1 MQRPTAS
8 MVGLFYY
15 ICEIIKIAMKISSE
29 IFASVLCVSMLIVS
43 SCDTTGSKKG
53 ARSYDLSSFDAVDL
67 SAIEPERVSPPE
79 MTMGMPFEICMISD
93 SIMAF
98 KDSRAGQM
106 QLWLLNVNS
115 GQFAQCLYYGNGP
128 KECLGVSN
136 IWKDN
141 GYLFAG
147 GFYDR
152 KVLKIGINP
161 DSLTS
166 DIECIAEIPDDF
178 LRVITLSDSCLLYAP
193 ISIPDVRYLLARMD
207 GNVID
212 TVGIFNLKDR
222 VEEGL
227 RPANHMFQMQ
237 MAFSPDKRYMVAPN
251 IDWPMIEIYTTVSF
265 NETIVLEGPVKTDSR
280 IIERVS
286 ASGMIGYPQ
295 KPGWSMFRGLTSCND
310 GFVVGFVGRELK
322 NIEDYNKGPESLLLF
337 DWEGNPTK
345 KIDFGREIVDFT
357 IDFKSMTL
365 YALVNDPEPM
375 VVKYAL
381 PVGYD
386 ELWES

>member
-1 MQRPTAS
+1 

-207 GNVID
+207 GSVID
-212 TVGIFNLKDR
+212 SVGEFNLKDR

-227 RPANHMFQMQ
+227 CPANHMFQMQ

-251 IDWPMIEIYTTVSF
+251 LDWPMIEIYTTVSF

>member
-29 IFASVLCVSMLIVS
+29 IFASILCVSMLIVS
-43 SCDTTGSKKG
+43 SCDTIDSRKG
-53 ARSYDLSSFDAVDL
+53 ARSYDLSSFDVIDL
-67 SAIEPERVSPPE
+67 SSTEPERVSPQE
-79 MTMGMPFEICMISD
+79 MILGMPFEICMISD

-152 KVLKIGINP
+152 KVLKIVINP

-207 GNVID
+207 GSVID

-295 KPGWSMFRGLTSCND
+295 KPGWSMFRGLTTCND

-322 NIEDYNKGPESLLLF
+322 NKEDYGKGPESLLLF

>member
-166 DIECIAEIPDDF
+166 DIECMAEIPDDF

-207 GNVID
+207 GSVID

-227 RPANHMFQMQ
+227 CPANHMFQMQ

-251 IDWPMIEIYTTVSF
+251 LDWPMIEIYTTVSF

-295 KPGWSMFRGLTSCND
+295 KPGWSMFRGLTTCND

>member
-1 MQRPTAS
+1 

>member
-166 DIECIAEIPDDF
+166 DIECIAEKPDDF

-207 GNVID
+207 GSVID

-295 KPGWSMFRGLTSCND
+295 KPGWSMFRGITSCND

>member
-207 GNVID
+207 GSVID
-212 TVGIFNLKDR
+212 SVGEFNLKDR

-227 RPANHMFQMQ
+227 CPANHMFQMQ

-251 IDWPMIEIYTTVSF
+251 LDWPMIEIYTTVSF

>member
-295 KPGWSMFRGLTSCND
+295 KPGWSMFRGLTTCND

-322 NIEDYNKGPESLLLF
+322 NKEDYGKGPESLLLF

-357 IDFKSMTL
+357 IDFKSMTV

-381 PVGYD
+381 SVGYE
-386 ELWES
+386 ELWEN

>member
-322 NIEDYNKGPESLLLF
+322 NIEDYSKGPESLLLF